1 MLADLMIEMNQDKKK
16 KVDRIKNVTVDVTG
30 TKKQIVKKE

>member
-16 KVDRIKNVTVDVTG
+16 KVDGIKNVTVDVTR
-30 TKKQIVKKE
+30 TKKQTVKKE